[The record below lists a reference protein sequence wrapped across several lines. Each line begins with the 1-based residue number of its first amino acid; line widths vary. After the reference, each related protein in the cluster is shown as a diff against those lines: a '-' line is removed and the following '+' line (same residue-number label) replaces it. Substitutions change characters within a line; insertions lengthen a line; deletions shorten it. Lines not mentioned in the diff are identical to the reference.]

1 MSDKKT
7 ENENTREPSE
17 DKKDETSS
25 AVTESPSEQTSLDEQ
40 DVVEEQL
47 ADHAEQRPDELVAD
61 VTKNSGEQADEEG
74 DGQALPAAPEEP
86 HDEGATAA
94 ADKQTSQE
102 KSTTTETPAAS
113 PKGGGKLL
121 ASLGLLLALAAVAGV
136 AFLYW
141 QLIYLKPIE
150 SLSTQVQSQQQD
162 NSAQFTSFQNKI
174 QTQID
179 EVNKQLTAQVN
190 NAVSQQSEELSEVQ
204 SQVHKSL
211 NEALLAAPPS
221 QREWKIAEAEY
232 LLRIANHRVLME
244 QDSNGALQLLLAVD
258 SILLELD
265 DYSMHEV
272 RARLADEI
280 VALKQVRRDDLQG
293 IFLRIEG
300 VSGQLVQLTFNT
312 PAYLSEKSTETEE
325 DILGSISQQFSELLR
340 FRTVTADAK
349 VKALLAPQEESYLE
363 LNLRLS
369 LQQAQLA
376 ALKRHQ
382 GVYESSLL
390 NTRDWIL
397 QYMQQDHVANGLVE
411 ELETLAALQL
421 ARPLPDIS
429 GSLTA
434 LLEAVRTGL

>member
-1 MSDKKT
+1 MAANDDKL
-7 ENENTREPSE
+7 
-17 DKKDETSS
+17 
-25 AVTESPSEQTSLDEQ
+25 QT
-40 DVVEEQL
+40 
-47 ADHAEQRPDELVAD
+47 H
-61 VTKNSGEQADEEG
+61 
-74 DGQALPAAPEEP
+74 
-86 HDEGATAA
+86 
-94 ADKQTSQE
+94 
-102 KSTTTETPAAS
+102 
-113 PKGGGKLL
+113 KLCGHL
-121 ASLGLLLALAAVAGV
+121 
-136 AFLYW
+136 
-141 QLIYLKPIE
+141 E
-150 SLSTQVQSQQQD
+150 
-162 NSAQFTSFQNKI
+162 
-174 QTQID
+174 
-179 EVNKQLTAQVN
+179 
-190 NAVSQQSEELSEVQ
+190 QSEELSEVQ